1 MATTN
6 IKPRKKKKVVRG
18 APRIKRG
25 AKLDSPSWEGWEEW
39 SGEEFH
45 RKSTR
50 AREWYYHNYKPADL
64 YPAVGAWMLQQGDEF
79 TTENIKAVRAAP
91 GHSLSVTAGITAKLI
106 LSGMP
111 EYNEKADEYWQSLPG
126 TMGNLKPL
134 GEFLRKQIKIAIKA
148 GKPILEAKQEI
159 VKEKANTYQPT
170 VQERMREACIIMA
183 DEIENFVNIYLS
195 DYDAT
200 ALKEFDPVKI
210 LRREN
215 CKAGHAR
222 LIKTWYQGERD
233 EIYDLVNFPTT
244 AKLKKMSEQDQDM
257 YAQLKEGYNHLS
269 TKQQKS
275 ILEMYQRIVDA
286 CDIISVESKAQRK
299 PRKAKLKSADQLVK
313 KLNYKLSD
321 SNYGIAS
328 IPPEK
333 LIGANIALIFNC
345 KNRKI
350 GLYYASNIDPLKMGR
365 DGSGFSVKGTTL
377 LGYNEE
383 KSVQRTVR
391 KTDEF
396 LPQIKKTTKSKT
408 EKLFQTLKT
417 TETKLNGRF
426 NNETVILAV
435 F

>member
-6 IKPRKKKKVVRG
+6 LKPRKKK
-18 APRIKRG
+18 APRRAPHIKRG
-25 AKLDSPSWEGWEEW
+25 AKLEAPTWEGWEELT
-39 SGEEFH
+39 GEQFH
-45 RKSTR
+45 RKAMA
-50 AREWYYHNYKPADL
+50 AREWYYHNYKPVDL
-64 YPAVGAWMLQQGDEF
+64 YPAVEEWMKQQGEEF
-79 TTENIKAVRAAP
+79 SKEDIKAVKAAP
-91 GHSLSVTAGITAKLI
+91 GYSLSVTAGITAKL
-106 LSGMP
+106 LLAGMP
-111 EYNEKADEYWQSLPG
+111 SYNEKEDKYWESLPG
-126 TMGNLKPL
+126 TMGNLKPAT
-134 GEFLRKQIKIAIKA
+134 EFLRKQINIAIEA
-148 GKPILEAKQEI
+148 GKPILAAKKEV

-170 VQERMREACIIMA
+170 IQERMREACIVMA
-183 DEIENFVNIYLS
+183 DDIENFVNTYLTE
-195 DYDAT
+195 YDEK
-200 ALKEFDPVKI
+200 LMKDFEPVKI

-244 AKLKKMSEQDQDM
+244 AKLKKMSEEDQDL
-257 YAQLKEGYNHLS
+257 YAQLKEGYDHL
-269 TKQQKS
+269 TPKQAKT

-286 CDIISVESKAQRK
+286 CDIITVESKAHRK
-299 PRKAKLKSADQLVK
+299 PRKAKFKPADQLVK

-350 GLYYASNIDPLKMGR
+350 GMYYASNIDPLNMGR
-365 DGSGFSVKGTTL
+365 EGSGFSVKGTTL
-377 LGYNEE
+377 QGYNEA

-396 LPQIKKTTKSKT
+396 LPLIKKTTKSKT
-408 EKLFQTLKT
+408 EKMFATLKT

>member
-6 IKPRKKKKVVRG
+6 IKTRKKKKVVRG

-39 SGEEFH
+39 TGEEFH
-45 RKSTR
+45 RKSTH
-50 AREWYYHNYKPADL
+50 AREWYYHNYKPVDL
-64 YPAVGAWMLQQGDEF
+64 YPAVGAWMLQQDDEF
-79 TTENIKAVRAAP
+79 TKEDIKAVRAAP

-111 EYNEKADEYWQSLPG
+111 EYNKKHDDYWQTLPG
-126 TMGNLKPL
+126 TMGNIKPL

-170 VQERMREACIIMA
+170 IQERMREACIIMA
-183 DEIENFVNIYLS
+183 TEIEEFVVSFLETH
-195 DYDAT
+195 DTT
-200 ALKEFDPVKI
+200 ALKEFEPAKI
-210 LRREN
+210 LRREQA
-215 CKAGHAR
+215 KAGHAR

-233 EIYDLVNFPTT
+233 EIYDLVNFPTS
-244 AKLKKMSEQDQDM
+244 AKIKKMSEYDQDM
-257 YAQLKEGYNHLS
+257 YAQLKEGYTHLTS
-269 TKQQKS
+269 KQAKS
-275 ILEMYQRIVDA
+275 ILEMFQRIVDA
-286 CDIISVESKAQRK
+286 CDIISVENKAQRK

-313 KLNYKLSD
+313 KLKFKMSD
-321 SNYGIAS
+321 TNYGIAS
-328 IPPEK
+328 VPAEK
-333 LIGANIALIFNC
+333 LVGANIAMVFNC

-350 GLYYASNIDPLKMGR
+350 GLYYASNVDPRGMQR
-365 DGSGFSVKGTTL
+365 EGSGLSVKGTTL
-377 LGYNEE
+377 QGYDEN

-426 NNETVILAV
+426 NDETIILAV

>member
-1 MATTN
+1 
-6 IKPRKKKKVVRG
+6 
-18 APRIKRG
+18 
-25 AKLDSPSWEGWEEW
+25 
-39 SGEEFH
+39 
-45 RKSTR
+45 
-50 AREWYYHNYKPADL
+50 
-64 YPAVGAWMLQQGDEF
+64 
-79 TTENIKAVRAAP
+79 
-91 GHSLSVTAGITAKLI
+91 
-106 LSGMP
+106 
-111 EYNEKADEYWQSLPG
+111 
-126 TMGNLKPL
+126 
-134 GEFLRKQIKIAIKA
+134 
-148 GKPILEAKQEI
+148 
-159 VKEKANTYQPT
+159 
-170 VQERMREACIIMA
+170 
-183 DEIENFVNIYLS
+183 
-195 DYDAT
+195 
-200 ALKEFDPVKI
+200 
-210 LRREN
+210 
-215 CKAGHAR
+215 
-222 LIKTWYQGERD
+222 
-233 EIYDLVNFPTT
+233 
-244 AKLKKMSEQDQDM
+244 MSEQDQDM
-257 YAQLKEGYNHLS
+257 YAQLKEGYDHLS

-408 EKLFQTLKT
+408 EKLFETLKT

>member
-6 IKPRKKKKVVRG
+6 LKPRKKK
-18 APRIKRG
+18 APRRAPHIKRG
-25 AKLDSPSWEGWEEW
+25 AKLEAPTWEGWEELT
-39 SGEEFH
+39 GEQFH
-45 RKSTR
+45 RKAMA
-50 AREWYYHNYKPADL
+50 AREWYYHNYKPVDL
-64 YPAVGAWMLQQGDEF
+64 YPAVEEWMKQQGEEF
-79 TTENIKAVRAAP
+79 SKEDIKAVKAAP
-91 GHSLSVTAGITAKLI
+91 GYSLSVTAGITAKL
-106 LSGMP
+106 LLAGMP
-111 EYNEKADEYWQSLPG
+111 SYNEKEDKYWESLPG
-126 TMGNLKPL
+126 TMGNLKPAT
-134 GEFLRKQIKIAIKA
+134 EFLRKQINIAIEA
-148 GKPILEAKQEI
+148 GKPILAAKKEV

-170 VQERMREACIIMA
+170 IQERMREACIVMA
-183 DEIENFVNIYLS
+183 DDIENFVNTYLTE
-195 DYDAT
+195 YDEK
-200 ALKEFDPVKI
+200 LMKDFEPVKI

-233 EIYDLVNFPTT
+233 EIYDLVNFPTS
-244 AKLKKMSEQDQDM
+244 AKLKKMSEHEQDM
-257 YAQLKEGYNHLS
+257 YAQLKEGYDHL
-269 TKQQKS
+269 TPKQAKTL
-275 ILEMYQRIVDA
+275 LEMYQRIVDA

-328 IPPEK
+328 VPPEK
-333 LIGANIALIFNC
+333 IIGANIALVFNC

-350 GLYYASNIDPLKMGR
+350 GLYYASNVDPLKLGR
-365 DGSGFSVKGTTL
+365 DGSGLSVKGTTL
-377 LGYNEE
+377 QGYNEE

-396 LPQIKKTTKSKT
+396 LPMIKKTTKSKT
-408 EKLFQTLKT
+408 EKLFATLKT

>member
-1 MATTN
+1 MAKTN
-6 IKPRKKKKVVRG
+6 LKPRKKK
-18 APRIKRG
+18 APRRAPHIKRG
-25 AKLDSPSWEGWEEW
+25 AKLEAPTWEGWEELT
-39 SGEEFH
+39 GEQFH
-45 RKSTR
+45 RKAQH
-50 AREWYYHNYKPADL
+50 AREWYYHNYKPVDL
-64 YPAVGAWMLQQGDEF
+64 YPAVEEWMKQQGEEF
-79 TTENIKAVRAAP
+79 SKEDIKAVKAAP
-91 GHSLSVTAGITAKLI
+91 GHSLSVTAGITAKL
-106 LSGMP
+106 LSAGMP
-111 EYNEKADEYWQSLPG
+111 DYNEKEDKYWESLAG
-126 TMGNLKPL
+126 TMGNLKPAT
-134 GEFLRKQIKIAIKA
+134 EFLRKQINTAIEA
-148 GKPILEAKQEI
+148 GKPILAAKKEI

-170 VQERMREACIIMA
+170 IQERMREACIVMA
-183 DEIENFVNIYLS
+183 NDIENFVDTYLS
-195 DYDAT
+195 EYDAQL
-200 ALKEFDPVKI
+200 LKEFEPVKI

-233 EIYDLVNFPTT
+233 EIYDLVNFPTS
-244 AKLKKMSEQDQDM
+244 AKLKKMSEHEKDM
-257 YAQLKEGYNHLS
+257 YTQLKEGYDHLS
-269 TKQQKS
+269 AKQAKTL
-275 ILEMYQRIVDA
+275 LEMYQRIVDA

-299 PRKAKLKSADQLVK
+299 PRKAKFKSADQLVK

-328 IPPEK
+328 VPPEK
-333 LIGANIALIFNC
+333 IIGANIALVFNC

-350 GLYYASNIDPLKMGR
+350 GLYYASNVDPLKLGR
-365 DGSGFSVKGTTL
+365 DGSGLSVKGTTL
-377 LGYNEE
+377 QGYNEE

-396 LPQIKKTTKSKT
+396 LPMIKKTTKSKT

>member
-6 IKPRKKKKVVRG
+6 LKPRKKK
-18 APRIKRG
+18 APRRAPHIKRG
-25 AKLDSPSWEGWEEW
+25 AKLEAPTWEGWEELT
-39 SGEEFH
+39 GEQFH
-45 RKSTR
+45 RKATA
-50 AREWYYHNYKPADL
+50 AREWYYHNYKPVDL
-64 YPAVGAWMLQQGDEF
+64 YPAVEEWMKQQGEEF
-79 TTENIKAVRAAP
+79 SKEDIKAVKAAP
-91 GHSLSVTAGITAKLI
+91 GYSLSVTAGITAKL
-106 LSGMP
+106 LLAGMP
-111 EYNEKADEYWQSLPG
+111 AYNEKEDKYWESLPG
-126 TMGNLKPL
+126 TMGNLKPAT
-134 GEFLRKQIKIAIKA
+134 EFLRKQINIAIEA
-148 GKPILEAKQEI
+148 GKPILAAKKEV
-159 VKEKANTYQPT
+159 VKEKANTYQPSI
-170 VQERMREACIIMA
+170 QERMREACVIMA
-183 DEIENFVNIYLS
+183 DGIENFVNIFLTE
-195 DYDAT
+195 YDEK
-200 ALKEFDPVKI
+200 LMKDFEPVKI

-233 EIYDLVNFPTT
+233 EIYDLVNFPTS
-244 AKLKKMSEQDQDM
+244 AKLKKMSEEDQDL
-257 YAQLKEGYNHLS
+257 YAQLKEGYDHL
-269 TKQQKS
+269 TPKQAKT

-286 CDIISVESKAQRK
+286 CDIITVESKAHRK
-299 PRKAKLKSADQLVK
+299 PRKAKFKPADQLIK

-350 GLYYASNIDPLKMGR
+350 GLYYASNIDPLNMGR
-365 DGSGFSVKGTTL
+365 EGSGFSVKGTTL
-377 LGYNEE
+377 QGYNEA

-396 LPQIKKTTKSKT
+396 LPMIKKTTKSKT
-408 EKLFQTLKT
+408 EKMFATLKT

>member
-6 IKPRKKKKVVRG
+6 LKPRKKK
-18 APRIKRG
+18 APRRAPHIKRG
-25 AKLDSPSWEGWEEW
+25 AKLEAPTWEGWEELT
-39 SGEEFH
+39 GEQFH
-45 RKSTR
+45 RKAMA
-50 AREWYYHNYKPADL
+50 AREWYYHNYKPVDL
-64 YPAVGAWMLQQGDEF
+64 YPAVEEWMKQQGEEF
-79 TTENIKAVRAAP
+79 SKEDIKAVKAAP
-91 GHSLSVTAGITAKLI
+91 GYSLSVTAGITAKL
-106 LSGMP
+106 LLAGMP
-111 EYNEKADEYWQSLPG
+111 SYNEKEDKYWESLPG
-126 TMGNLKPL
+126 TMGNLKPAT
-134 GEFLRKQIKIAIKA
+134 EFLRKQINIAIEA
-148 GKPILEAKQEI
+148 GKPILAAKKEV

-170 VQERMREACIIMA
+170 IQERMREACIVMA
-183 DEIENFVNIYLS
+183 DDIENFVNTYLTE
-195 DYDAT
+195 YDEK
-200 ALKEFDPVKI
+200 LMKDFEPVKI

-233 EIYDLVNFPTT
+233 EIYDLVNFPTS
-244 AKLKKMSEQDQDM
+244 AKLKKMSEHEQDM
-257 YAQLKEGYNHLS
+257 YAQLKEGYDHL
-269 TKQQKS
+269 TPKQAKTL
-275 ILEMYQRIVDA
+275 LEMYQRIVDA

-328 IPPEK
+328 VPPEK
-333 LIGANIALIFNC
+333 IIGANIAMVFNC

-350 GLYYASNIDPLKMGR
+350 GLYYASNIDPLKLGR
-365 DGSGFSVKGTTL
+365 DGSGLSVKGTTL
-377 LGYNEE
+377 QGYNEE

-396 LPQIKKTTKSKT
+396 LPMIKKTTKSKT
-408 EKLFQTLKT
+408 EKLFATLKT

>member
-1 MATTN
+1 MAVSK
-6 IKPRKKKKVVRG
+6 ISKKPKKKVVRG

-39 SGEEFH
+39 TGEEFH
-45 RKSTR
+45 RKSTY
-50 AREWYYHNYKPADL
+50 AREWYYHNYKPVDL
-64 YPAVGAWMLQQGDEF
+64 YPAVIQWMNQQGDEF
-79 TTENIKAVRAAP
+79 TTEDIKQVNSAP
-91 GHSLSVTAGITAKLI
+91 GHALSITAGITAKLL

-111 EYNEKADEYWQSLPG
+111 EYNEKEDKYWESLPG

-134 GEFLRKQIKIAIKA
+134 SVFLRKCINKAKIA
-148 GKPILEAKQEI
+148 GKPILDAKKEV

-170 VQERMREACIIMA
+170 IQERMREACIIMA
-183 DEIENFVNIYLS
+183 DDIENFVNTFLS
-195 DYDAT
+195 EYDEK
-200 ALKEFDPVKI
+200 LMKDFEPVKI

-233 EIYDLVNFPTT
+233 EIYDLVNFPTS
-244 AKLKKMSEQDQDM
+244 AKLKKMNENDQDL
-257 YAQLKEGYNHLS
+257 YAQLKEGYDHL
-269 TKQQKS
+269 TPKQAKT

-286 CDIISVESKAQRK
+286 CDIISVESKAHRK

-350 GLYYASNIDPLKMGR
+350 GLYYASNVDPLKMGR

-408 EKLFQTLKT
+408 EKLFETLKT

>member
-1 MATTN
+1 MAKTN
-6 IKPRKKKKVVRG
+6 LKPRKKKVVRG

-25 AKLDSPSWEGWEEW
+25 AKLESPSWDGWEELT
-39 SGEEFH
+39 GEEFH
-45 RKSTR
+45 RKSLI

-64 YPAVGAWMLQQGDEF
+64 YPAVHEWMNQQGEDF
-79 TTENIKAVRAAP
+79 STEDVKAVKAAP
-91 GHSLSVTAGITAKLI
+91 GHALSVTAGITAKLI

-111 EYNEKADEYWQSLPG
+111 EYNEKADEYWQSLAG
-126 TMGNLKPL
+126 TMGNMKPL
-134 GEFLRKQIKIAIKA
+134 SIFLRKQINVAITA
-148 GKPILEAKQEI
+148 GKPILETKQES

-170 VQERMREACIIMA
+170 IQERMREACVLMA
-183 DEIENFVNIYLS
+183 DDIENFVDTYLF
-195 DYDAT
+195 DHDAQ
-200 ALKEFDPVKI
+200 ALKDFDPVKI
-210 LRREN
+210 LRKES

-222 LIKTWYQGERD
+222 LIKTWYQSERD
-233 EIYDLVNFPTT
+233 EMFDLVNFPTS
-244 AKLKKMSEQDQDM
+244 AKLKKMNEHDQDM
-257 YAQLKEGYNHLS
+257 FAQLKEGYSHLS
-269 TKQQKS
+269 AKQQKS

-286 CDIISVESKAQRK
+286 CDIISVENKAQRK
-299 PRKAKLKSADQLVK
+299 PRKAKFKPADQLVK

-328 IPPEK
+328 LPPEK

-350 GLYYASNIDPLKMGR
+350 GLYYASNIDPTGMGR
-365 DGSGFSVKGTTL
+365 EGSGFSVKGTTL

-408 EKLFQTLKT
+408 EKLFETLKT